1 MPKPWLALH
10 YLKLALVCALLAA
23 LAGVAVQAA
32 LLLHAATRAARALP
46 AAVSGEVQT
55 TRAALIAQVTAARG
69 DLSGQIEAARKD
81 LLDRTEREVADLRTG
96 VLGEVAQIRIT
107 ADRRVGD
114 SLARADTALGKVEE
128 LRGDLKPVLA
138 NAATLEQHADALT
151 GDVKDSLDDLY
162 FDLKGS
168 VASATVAATS
178 VSQMSLDVR
187 AALPKAITT
196 WQGIGTNV
204 DGITANI
211 NRLTKPRWYDRL
223 LGYGLNGV
231 VIYRNLNPA
240 TNLTIKG
247 AQIVSS
253 RP

>member
-1 MPKPWLALH
+1 LP
-10 YLKLALVCALLAA
+10 
-23 LAGVAVQAA
+23 GVVSAEVQA
-32 LLLHAATRAARALP
+32 TR
-46 AAVSGEVQT
+46 S
-55 TRAALIAQVTAARG
+55 ALIAQVAAARG
-69 DLSGQIEAARKD
+69 DLTGQIEAARKD
-81 LLDRTEREVADLRTG
+81 VLAKAQMELANLRAG
-96 VLGEVAQIRIT
+96 VLSEVAQIRTT

-114 SLARADTALGKVEE
+114 SLARVDTALGNVEE
-128 LRGDLKPVLA
+128 LCGDLKPVLA
-138 NAATLEQHADALT
+138 NGATLEQHADALT
-151 GDVKDSLDDLY
+151 GDAKDSLDDLY

-187 AALPKAITT
+187 AALPKAINT
-196 WQGIGTNV
+196 WQGIGANV
-204 DGITANI
+204 DGITTNI
-211 NRLTKPRWYDRL
+211 SRLTKPRWYDRL

-247 AQIVSS
+247 AQIISS

>member
-1 MPKPWLALH
+1 MLYRLRVALG
-10 YLKLALVCALLAA
+10 CALLAA
-23 LAGVAVQAA
+23 LTGVAIQAV
-32 LLLHAATRAARALP
+32 LLLHAATQAARALP
-46 AAVSGEVQT
+46 GAVSGEIQT
-55 TRAALIAQVTAARG
+55 TRAVLVTQVAAARG
-69 DLSGQIEAARKD
+69 DLTDQIEAARED
-81 LLDRTEREVADLRTG
+81 LLARTEREVADLRTG
-96 VLGEVAQIRIT
+96 VLGEVAQIRTT

-114 SLARADTALGKVEE
+114 SLARVDTALGKVEE

-138 NAATLEQHADALT
+138 NAATLEQHADALP

-162 FDLKGS
+162 FDVKAS
-168 VASATVAATS
+168 VASVTVAATS
-178 VSQMSLDVR
+178 VGQMSMDVK
-187 AALPKAITT
+187 AATPQAMAT
-196 WQGIGTNV
+196 WQSIGTNV
-204 DGITANI
+204 DGITGNI

-247 AQIVSS
+247 AQIISS

>member
-1 MPKPWLALH
+1 MLDRLKAALS
-10 YLKLALVCALLAA
+10 CALLAA
-23 LAGVAVQAA
+23 LTGVAVQAI
-32 LLLHAATRAARALP
+32 LLLHAATQASRALP
-46 AAVSGEVQT
+46 GAVSGELQA
-55 TRAALIAQVTAARG
+55 TRSALVAQVAAARG

-81 LLDRTEREVADLRTG
+81 LLARTEREVADLRTG
-96 VLGEVAQIRIT
+96 VLGEVAQIRTT
-107 ADRRVGD
+107 ADLRVGD
-114 SLARADTALGKVEE
+114 SLARVDTALGKVEE
-128 LRGDLKPVLA
+128 LRGDIKPVLA
-138 NAATLEQHADALT
+138 NAATFEQHADALT

-187 AALPKAITT
+187 AALPKAINT

-247 AQIVSS
+247 AQIISS